1 MAKPIKINIVDSCGW
16 RVCCNNNN
24 NNNKARLQ
32 QINFAVCFVVVP
44 LPPVAPVDIV
54 VAVVVVVVARV
65 ALAVHQKQK
74 ISCCN
79 IVNWIRPRNRNRIV
93 AAVGVRARVLFVF
106 ICFIFPHERRESVI
120 HSARAR
126 GCARVRAVE
135 RVREREYVRE

>member
-79 IVNWIRPRNRNRIV
+79 IVNWIRPRNRKTESLPPS
-93 AAVGVRARVLFVF
+93 ASEQEFYLYLYVLFFRTNVVRVRYTVQ
-106 ICFIFPHERRESVI
+106 EREG
-120 HSARAR
+120 ARA
-126 GCARVRAVE
+126 
-135 RVREREYVRE
+135 